1 MGRKLYGSQPDD
13 GRSFTSILPTAGD
26 PEFEVDSQNND
37 HNYRY
42 DTDVREEQ
50 REGDTMLDL
59 G

>member
-1 MGRKLYGSQPDD
+1 MDRKLYGSGDQNVQT
-13 GRSFTSILPTAGD
+13 GILSSAGD

>member
-1 MGRKLYGSQPDD
+1 MGRKIYGSGDQNVQT
-13 GRSFTSILPTAGD
+13 GILSSAGD